1 MIRTLTSHSRV
12 AESDDWYN
20 VADDPEFYKDVWFP
34 DLAPG
39 ESPTAFRLRAV
50 FTNAGLTVKRIEQ
63 TPVHPVWVIH
73 LLNHAA
79 PPVVINRQFVRRIR
93 RLLQTAGFQL
103 KRDEMLIHRNRNGLL
118 VTLSSRPPAN
128 DTEIQCGTG
137 TLQDFS
143 MSHRKTLGDYVG
155 AVRNWKHIAAW
166 TRQA

>member
-118 VTLSSRPPAN
+118 VTFVEPPACERYRN
-128 DTEIQCGTG
+128 TVWNGDLTG
-137 TLQDFS
+137 FLDEPQED
-143 MSHRKTLGDYVG
+143 VG
-155 AVRNWKHIAAW
+155 
-166 TRQA
+166 